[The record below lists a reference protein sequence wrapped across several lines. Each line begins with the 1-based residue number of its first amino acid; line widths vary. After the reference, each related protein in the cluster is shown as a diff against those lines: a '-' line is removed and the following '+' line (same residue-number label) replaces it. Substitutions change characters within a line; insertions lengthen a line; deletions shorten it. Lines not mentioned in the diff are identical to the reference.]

1 MSILQRFQLVVL
13 TMMILPGLAAAQVT
27 TGTISGTVRDT
38 TGAVIPGAEV
48 TINHEEIGSVQQ
60 IMTDSRG
67 RYLVPNLALGQY
79 SLQATSGGFQT
90 VSRTGVRLTLGQQA
104 VINFTL
110 NPGAVA
116 ETVTVVGEAPLVD
129 TTTSAVGNLVAEEQI
144 SELPLN
150 GRDYVQL
157 VLLQPGVVQYR
168 EQNAELNRGMGIR
181 MSIGGARANQVS
193 YRLNGLDIADG
204 AGTTPGSV
212 TGNNLGVDAIQE
224 FQVLTN
230 TYSSE
235 YGKSAGGVINVVHKS
250 GTNQLHGSAFE
261 FLRNDNFDANRWE
274 NNRFAGGFKPEFKR
288 NQFGGSAGGPILR
301 DRLFFFGAYEGLRD
315 RSAATTVANVLS
327 PQARMGYLGGRFI
340 GVEPVVQPYIDSIPL
355 PNVAGSENESRGS
368 AQIAHTFA
376 TSADENYIVGKMDHT
391 LSDSDMLSGSYT
403 FNQGVIVN
411 PAPRGGMPTF
421 ETNQKSRAQYV
432 TLRYT
437 HSFTPTTLNTFNAG
451 FNRSKGLELHIPL
464 YDFPQSLAF
473 LPGAEWQT
481 FDISGLGRLEY
492 NFTESSTSGRDLV
505 LNTWQFSDNLTVV
518 RGSHTLKF
526 GFEAYRFGFRYVTDG
541 RTGGGGR
548 FRFRGIRQFLQAD
561 TQRWEVQD
569 PQALGRRAS
578 IFQEMYGAYVQDD
591 IRATPN
597 LTLNLGMRYEIVT
610 TPRDQLPHQS
620 TLRNLTDPELTTG
633 HTWWSR
639 NPTFK
644 NFAPRVGF
652 AWDVTGTQRT
662 AVRGGFGLFMDPL
675 TTYYHLPTIQNNP
688 PFRLARRINGAVFPG
703 SIEQVLATANRPFD
717 LTLSEAEIDQPYR
730 IQYNMGFQHEIMPNT
745 SLGMWYVGAQGV
757 HTSQMY
763 LNANTRI
770 PSFDS
775 SGRIFFD
782 EDAHPGDPEGRV
794 NPNFGTMQ
802 YRATGGHSSYNSL
815 QLQLQR
821 RSGGLQFQSSYTW
834 SKSIDNGSIF
844 TYSSEG
850 GNTVSLQNL
859 YQPHTERGL
868 SAFDARHVFTSNAN
882 YNLPELADTNAV
894 ARNVLGGWQLGGIF
908 TVSTG
913 HPFTPYMEFD
923 NANMLTRSG
932 GDSLRPNVKPGVNLR
947 NAVNPNNP
955 EQYFDAA
962 ALFELPPE
970 GYLGNMSRTALVG
983 PGNFVFDFTL
993 KKRFSVGES
1002 KSLEFR
1008 SEFFNLFNRPNFRA
1022 PEDDERNVFDDRGDD
1037 GLGEIPNSAG
1047 QITSTTGSARQIQF
1061 GLRFEF

>member
-1 MSILQRFQLVVL
+1 MSILQRCRLVVL
-13 TMMILPGLAAAQVT
+13 MMILPGLAAAQVT
-27 TGTISGTVRDT
+27 TGTISGTVRDI
-38 TGAVIPGAEV
+38 TGAVVPGAEI
-48 TINHEEIGSVQQ
+48 TINHQETGNVRRIT
-60 IMTDSRG
+60 TDSQG

-79 SLQATSGGFQT
+79 SLQATTGGFQT

-110 NPGAVA
+110 SPGAVA

-129 TTTSAVGNLVAEEQI
+129 TSTSAVGNLVAEEQI
-144 SELPLN
+144 NELPLN

-168 EQNAELNRGMGIR
+168 EQNRELNRGMGVR

-274 NNRFAGGFKPEFKR
+274 NNRFTGGLKPEFRR
-288 NQFGGSAGGPILR
+288 NQFGGSAGGPISQ
-301 DRLFFFGAYEGLRD
+301 DRLFFFGAFEGLRD
-315 RSAATTVANVLS
+315 ASSETTVANVLS
-327 PQARMGYLGGRFI
+327 MQARQGYLGGNFI
-340 GVEPVVQPYIDSIPL
+340 GIDPVAQPYIDSIPL
-355 PNVAGSENESRGS
+355 PNVPGSEDERAGT

-376 TSADENYIVGKMDHT
+376 TSADENYIVGKMDYT
-391 LSDSDMLSGSYT
+391 LSESDMLAGSYT
-403 FNQGVIVN
+403 FNQGLIVN
-411 PAPRGGMPTF
+411 PAPRGGMPTLT
-421 ETNQKSRAQYV
+421 TNQRSRAQYV

-437 HSFTPTTLNTFNAG
+437 HTFTPTVLNTFNAG
-451 FNRSKGLELHIPL
+451 FNRSKAREIHVPI

-473 LPGAEWQT
+473 LAGAEWQT
-481 FDISGLGRLEY
+481 FEITNLGRLEY
-492 NFTESSTSGRDLV
+492 NFTDDSDSGRDLV
-505 LNTWQFSDNLTVV
+505 LNTWQFSDNLTIVK
-518 RGSHTLKF
+518 GSHTLKL
-526 GFEAYRFGFRYVTDG
+526 GVEAYRFGFRYVTDG
-541 RTGGGGR
+541 RAGGGGR
-548 FRFRGIRQFLQAD
+548 FQFRGVRQFLQAD
-561 TQRWEVQD
+561 TRRWEVQD
-569 PQALGRRAS
+569 PQAQGRRAS

-591 IRATPN
+591 IRVTPS

-610 TPRDQLPHQS
+610 TPRDKLPHQS
-620 TLRNLTDPELTTG
+620 TLRSLTDPQLTTS
-633 HTWWSR
+633 HSWWSR
-639 NPTFK
+639 NPSLS

-652 AWDVTGTQRT
+652 AWDVSGTQRT

-688 PFRLARRINGAVFPG
+688 PFRLLRRINGAVFPG
-703 SIEQVLATANRPFD
+703 SLEQLRATQNAAFQ
-717 LTLSEAEIDQPYR
+717 LTLIEAELDQPYR
-730 IQYNMGFQHEIMPNT
+730 IQYNLGFQHEIMPDT
-745 SLGMWYVGAQGV
+745 SVGVWYVGAQGV

-782 EDAHPGDPEGRV
+782 ENAHPGDVAGRV
-794 NPNFGTMQ
+794 NPNFTTMQ
-802 YRATGGHSSYNSL
+802 YRGTGGHSSYNSL

-821 RSGGLQFQSSYTW
+821 RAGGLQFQTSYTW
-834 SKSIDNGSIF
+834 SKSLDNGSIF

-850 GNTVSLQNL
+850 GNTVSLQNF
-859 YQPHTERGL
+859 YQPHLERGV
-868 SAFDARHVFTSNAN
+868 SAFDARHVFTSNAH
-882 YNLPELADTNAV
+882 YDLPELRDANAV
-894 ARNVLGGWQLGGIF
+894 TRSVLGGWQLGGIF

-913 HPFTPYMEFD
+913 HPFTPYMAFD
-923 NANMLTRSG
+923 NANLLTRSR
-932 GDSLRPNVKPGVNLR
+932 GDHLRPDVKPGADLR
-947 NAVNPNNP
+947 NAVNPDNP

-962 ALFELPPE
+962 ALFQLPPE
-970 GYLGNMSRTALVG
+970 GYLGNMSRTPLVG
-983 PGNFVFDFTL
+983 PGNFVVDFTL
-993 KKRFSVGES
+993 KKRFLVGES

-1022 PEDDERNVFDDRGDD
+1022 PESDERRVFSSRGSD
-1037 GLGEIPNSAG
+1037 GQGVIPSSAG